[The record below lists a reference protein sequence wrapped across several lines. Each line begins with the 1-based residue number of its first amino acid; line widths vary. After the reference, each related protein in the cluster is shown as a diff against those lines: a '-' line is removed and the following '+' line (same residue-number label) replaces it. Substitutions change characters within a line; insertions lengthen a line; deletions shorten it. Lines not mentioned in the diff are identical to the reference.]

1 MARGNTG
8 SSRWSN
14 RLIAAVAA
22 AVVMGVIVSTG
33 VVATPSAPQVS
44 KSVKLDHG
52 LYEAVYSPDQ
62 QQLLV
67 AGGGSRGDEDG
78 GRIFR
83 LNPKTLETL
92 DTLHTPRQ
100 VFGLAVDPKQ
110 HRLYATGS
118 RDGSL
123 TILDDRRGEVL
134 ETLVLADPS
143 QPVPE
148 GEQKHAEP
156 RHVVIDQDNERA
168 YITAVANDGRVW
180 VVNTTTLEQEPTIEH
195 IGKRPTGLVFDKAR
209 HRLYVTLMGENA
221 IAVIDLD
228 QGTLMDKWPT
238 TLEGPIDIDMD
249 HKRQR
254 LLITSVQAGALEVI
268 DAENGSSLGS
278 YPAGDGA
285 LSVKLDPGNDHVYI
299 ANRNAGTV
307 TVLDGEDYQ
316 DIATLSTGT
325 HPNTVAIDP
334 ATHHAFVTNKAA
346 RMGKQDDPDD
356 DRGNTVTLITP

>member
-1 MARGNTG
+1 MARGNAG
-8 SSRWSN
+8 ALRWSS

-22 AVVMGVIVSTG
+22 AVVMGGIVSTG
-33 VVATPSAPQVS
+33 VVAQPTAPQVS

-83 LNPKTLETL
+83 LNPKTLATL
-92 DTLHTPRQ
+92 DTLHTLRQ
-100 VFGLAVDPKQ
+100 VFGLAVDPVQ

-123 TILDDRRGEVL
+123 TVVDDRSGEVL
-134 ETLVLADPS
+134 ATLVLADPDK
-143 QPVPE
+143 PLPE
-148 GEQKHAEP
+148 GETKPAEP
-156 RHVVIDQDNERA
+156 RHVVIDQNRERA
-168 YITAVANDGRVW
+168 YITGVANDGRVW
-180 VVNTTTLEQEPTIEH
+180 VVNTRTLEQEAAIEH
-195 IGKRPTGLVFDKAR
+195 IGKRPTGLVLDEAR
-209 HRLYVTLMGENA
+209 HRLYVTLLGEDA

-228 QGTLMDKWPT
+228 RGKRVATWPT
-238 TLEGPIDIDMD
+238 RLAGPIDIDMD

-254 LLITSVQAGALEVI
+254 LLVTSPQSGALEVV
-268 DAENGSSLGS
+268 DADNGRSLGH

-285 LSVKLDPGNDHVYI
+285 LGVTLDPDNDHVYI

-307 TVLDGEDYQ
+307 TVLDGEDYHEVT
-316 DIATLSTGT
+316 TLATGT
-325 HPNTVAIDP
+325 HPNTVTIDP
-334 ATHHAFVTNKAA
+334 ITHHAFVTNKAA
-346 RMGKQDDPDD
+346 RVGKQDDPDD
-356 DRGNTVTLITP
+356 AQGNTVTLITP

>member
-1 MARGNTG
+1 MARSNPGA
-8 SSRWSN
+8 SRWRD
-14 RLIAAVAA
+14 RLVSAVAA
-22 AVVMGVIVSTG
+22 TVVMSVIISTG
-33 VVATPSAPQVS
+33 VVAGPTPPEVS
-44 KSVKLDHG
+44 KRVKLDHG

-83 LNPKTLETL
+83 LDPKTLETL

-100 VFGLAVDPKQ
+100 VFGLAVDPQQ

-123 TILDDRRGEVL
+123 TILDDRSGKVL
-134 ETLVLADPS
+134 ATLVLADVN

-156 RHVVIDQDNERA
+156 RHVVIDQNNERA
-168 YITAVANDGRVW
+168 YITGVANDGRVW
-180 VVNTTTLEQEPTIEH
+180 VVNTRTLEQAPTIEH
-195 IGKRPTGLVFDKAR
+195 IGKRPTGLVLDEAH
-209 HRLYVTLMGENA
+209 HRLYVTLLGENA

-228 QGTLMDKWPT
+228 KGALIDKWPT

-254 LLITSVQAGALEVI
+254 LLITSVQAGALEVM
-268 DAENGSSLGS
+268 DADSGNSLGS

-285 LSVKLDPGNDHVYI
+285 LGVRLDPGNDHIYV

-307 TVLDGEDYQ
+307 TVLDGEDYHE
-316 DIATLSTGT
+316 ITTLETGT
-325 HPNTVAIDP
+325 HPNTITIDP
-334 ATHHAFVTNKAA
+334 VSHHAFVTNKAA

-356 DRGNTVTLITP
+356 DQGNTVTLITP